1 MASEKRKRNPF
12 SIPQR
17 RASLTLE
24 EEYDRKEFKL
34 WVDDLPIGNIGQ
46 TARKIFDALTRLSHV
61 DISPLERQEA
71 LEFLQVPL
79 QHVLESLAGH
89 YILDPLPLPKK
100 DYQVARLRL
109 ELLARTVVAYKVVVD
124 QFNDESFTGHML
136 HRRVHAEAVYQVL
149 SYLGHILL
157 HCYQLYQN
165 VPHHVWEEVHQIYRY
180 ALENELHGKEVYAKD
195 RDGDEKQS
203 TEDLYKQLLLLAL
216 AGPYRLL
223 KGEVPKLYSALQRW
237 APNVRIAPLH
247 EPISDRAGFAVDINA
262 DQPPVRA
269 NADALESIS
278 EGWLLITEKL
288 GQLLGEELERMQ
300 SDTQL
305 PGVTR
310 PKMAQGEITGE
321 LISKL
326 MLAWGVGASRS
337 VERSDSLGQ
346 VVMICGLDALYGA
359 MGGEVQPDFE
369 QRRLGFEVTSSAV
382 EDVFGARKFLERDEF
397 VIAADEGLSE
407 LMDTKLEIEP
417 APKPGGGNLCTKVCE
432 VFDQSVNGYHLIFS
446 GAGDS
451 RARVGELVGIGKGPG
466 AAKGESWQLGV
477 IRWMRTKKSKW
488 LEFGVELLQGDV
500 EPVAIT
506 RERGT
511 GDITDYWC
519 GFLQHLED
527 KKTILLMPPFF
538 ANDQDRISLIRDGRK
553 HSISLNCA
561 LDRTDSF
568 AQYLYDIKT
577 ETGKPA
583 PGAGVKSASFAEEAD
598 RLIADMDFDSLWKSL

>member
-1 MASEKRKRNPF
+1 MASENQKRNPF
-12 SIPQR
+12 RIPQR

-34 WVDDLPIGNIGQ
+34 WVEELPIGNIGQ

-71 LEFLQVPL
+71 LEFLQAPL
-79 QHVLESLAGH
+79 DHVLESLAGY

-100 DYQVARLRL
+100 DRQIARLRL
-109 ELLARTVVAYKVVVD
+109 ELLARSVVAYKVVVD

-136 HRRVHAEAVYQVL
+136 HRRAHADAVYQVL
-149 SYLGHILL
+149 SCLGLILL
-157 HCYQLYQN
+157 HCYQLYQS
-165 VPHHVWEEVHQIYRY
+165 VPRHVWAEIHQTYRY
-180 ALENELHGKEVYAKD
+180 ARENELHGKEVFAKD
-195 RDGDEKQS
+195 RDGQDKQS

-237 APNVRIAPLH
+237 APITEIASLH
-247 EPISDRAGFAVDINA
+247 QSVSDKSSFVVDINA

-269 NADALESIS
+269 NADILGSIN
-278 EGWLLITEKL
+278 EGWMLITDKL
-288 GQLLGEELERMQ
+288 ELLLGKELERIQ
-300 SDTQL
+300 GDTQR

-326 MLAWGVGASRS
+326 MLAWGVGTSRGA
-337 VERSDSLGQ
+337 ERSDSLGN
-346 VVMICGLDALYGA
+346 VVMICGLDALYGV

-369 QRRLGFEVTSSAV
+369 QRRLGFEVSSSEV
-382 EDVFGARKFLERDEF
+382 EDVFGRRKFLERDEF
-397 VIAADEGLSE
+397 VISADNGLSE
-407 LMDTKLEIEP
+407 LMDGKLEVEP
-417 APKPGGGNLCTKVCE
+417 APKPDGGNLCTKVCE
-432 VFDQSVNGYHLIFS
+432 IFDQSVNGYHLVFS

-451 RARVGELVGIGKGPG
+451 RARVGELVGIREGPD
-466 AAKGESWQLGV
+466 AAKEGNWQLGV

-519 GFLQHLED
+519 GFLQRLDDET
-527 KKTILLMPPFF
+527 TILLMPPFF
-538 ANDQDRISLIRDGRK
+538 ANDQDRIFLIRDGRK
-553 HSISLNCA
+553 HTINLNCA

-568 AQYLYDIKT
+568 AQYLYDVST

-583 PGAGVKSASFAEEAD
+583 VGAKVKSASFAEETD
-598 RLIADMDFDSLWKSL
+598 RLMAEMDFESLWKSL